1 MTECMLRVP
10 LSEINGDFQRDL
22 CWGDDER
29 HLYNPNRRK
38 ESAMAHMIRLEE
50 VIHLVEKHSPG
61 KKVADFACAQGNF
74 GLLLAEKGFEVTAVD
89 LKEEFLNYA
98 KMKHEKGSFKTLQA
112 NLMEFQSP
120 EKFDCILAGVII
132 EHCAFPHQLLSSI
145 ARNLKSGGITVLT
158 TPNGAEF
165 NSPLPTYK
173 QVTNIEELFPKQF
186 HWGDHLFLF
195 TVQEL
200 RKLFDQNGF
209 DVITVIKLNR
219 QYFSQLK
226 GPRYFFPIRILSW
239 FERLTRSWKK
249 GGKDSTNCLILVAQK
264 R

>member
-1 MTECMLRVP
+1 MTDCMRRVP
-10 LSEINGDFQRDL
+10 LTEINGEFERDL

-38 ESAMAHMIRLEE
+38 AAVMAHMIRLHE
-50 VIHLVEKHSPG
+50 VIDLVIKYAPG
-61 KKVADFACAQGNF
+61 KKVADFASAQGNF
-74 GLLLAEKGFEVTAVD
+74 GLLLAEKGFDVTAID

-98 KMKHEKGSFKTLQA
+98 KKKHEKGDFKTIQA
-112 NLMEFQSP
+112 NLMEYQSP
-120 EKFDCILAGVII
+120 EKFDCVLAGEII
-132 EHCAFPHQLLSSI
+132 EHCAFPNQLLSSI
-145 ARNLKSGGITVLT
+145 ARNLKSGGVTILT

-173 QVTNIEELFPKQF
+173 QVTNIEELIPKQF

-195 TVQEL
+195 TVEEL
-200 RKLFDQNGF
+200 KELFDQNGF
-209 DVITVIKLNR
+209 DVIETIKFNS

-226 GPRYFFPIRILSW
+226 GLRYLFPHKLLSW
-239 FERLTRSWKK
+239 FEKVTRSWNK
-249 GGKDSTNCLILVAQK
+249 GGKDSTNCLILVARK